1 MHTIRGVC
9 ARVCENTH
17 AGVCLLITTKQ
28 WVTIWQ
34 QRALGNFPSCLIR
47 NSGGPRASPHQLTLG
62 PGWKITIIKQR
73 CARERKRES
82 KSESVWYTMG
92 KQNGRRAGTSYERN
106 PMEQNEVLLQSP
118 KCGKTLMQYWSRK
131 FPLCVV
137 VKGQIYNTIPLWW
150 KQKRTSV
157 FFSFFSPSVLFPL
170 SLASGCDCTGLNS
183 GAVLIRAALWGL
195 M

>member
-73 CARERKRES
+73 CARERKS
-82 KSESVWYTMG
+82 KKTRACDTQWGSRMEDGRALRMKETWWNKMRSCYSHLNVEKPWCSIDQGSLHYVWSSKDKSIIQFHFDENRSERW
-92 KQNGRRAGTSYERN
+92 
-106 PMEQNEVLLQSP
+106 
-118 KCGKTLMQYWSRK
+118 
-131 FPLCVV
+131 
-137 VKGQIYNTIPLWW
+137 
-150 KQKRTSV
+150 
-157 FFSFFSPSVLFPL
+157 FSFLSFLRLYFSL
-170 SLASGCDCTGLNS
+170 SH
-183 GAVLIRAALWGL
+183 
-195 M
+195 